1 MATLHISLFGR
12 LHCTAGDRAISGL
25 EARKVQELLIHLL
38 LHRTHPTTREALATL
53 LWGERND
60 TQARKYLRQAIWQL
74 QRALDAACHPITP
87 LLRTDADSIE
97 IDPALAIW
105 LDVEQF
111 EHAYT
116 ATRQI
121 TGAELSP
128 AAAELLCQAVQ
139 LYQGDLLEGW
149 YQDWCIAER
158 ERFQQMYLA
167 MLDKL
172 IACAEQHGDH
182 ALGIHYSELSLRC
195 DPARERT
202 HRRLMRLHCM
212 AGNRT
217 AALRQY
223 ESCVDLLRRE
233 LGVEPAKSTH
243 ALYEQIRRDQFV
255 APEPAT
261 PAAAPPAAAPPAAA
275 PPAVEMSELADL
287 LTHLGQMQTTLLQT
301 LQQVQRDI
309 DRVEVLI
316 RRFTADAA
324 LAAPPRPAPF
334 AMQELP
340 FPPRPPHP
348 QLA

>member
-1 MATLHISLFGR
+1 MFGR
-12 LHCTAGDRAISGL
+12 LHCTAGDREISGL

-60 TQARKYLRQAIWQL
+60 AQARKYLRQALWQL
-74 QRALDAACHPITP
+74 QRALDAACHPLTP
-87 LLRTDADSIE
+87 LLRADADWIE
-97 IDPALAIW
+97 FDPALAIW

-111 EHAYT
+111 ERAYT
-116 ATRQI
+116 ATQRVDG
-121 TGAELSP
+121 GALS
-128 AAAELLCQAVQ
+128 AAQAELLCQAVQ

-182 ALGIHYSELSLRC
+182 ALGIYYGELSLRC

-202 HRRLMRLHCM
+202 HRRLMRLHCI

-223 ESCVDLLRRE
+223 ESCVDMLRRE

-243 ALYEQIRRDQFV
+243 ALYEQICRDQFAASDSP
-255 APEPAT
+255 APSPVT
-261 PAAAPPAAAPPAAA
+261 SAA
-275 PPAVEMSELADL
+275 PPAVEVGELADL
-287 LTHLGQMQTTLLQT
+287 LAHLGQMQTTLLQT

-309 DRVEVLI
+309 DRVEALI
-316 RRFTADAA
+316 HRVTADVA
-324 LAAPPRPAPF
+324 LAAPPKPAPF